1 MKTLYININN
11 EQIQSNEELEVLEHD
26 LDGDFFFYFGGKIAK
41 GCNVDNEYAVIT
53 DFNTEDYKEEY
64 KQIITQWNE
73 IKTILFSEE
82 CKGKFELT
90 LPSDYIHWLRYS
102 VEYNHVYNKNFSNGE
117 PIIIPVDLEEL
128 YEESVEYMQRE
139 MLRRLKRDDLYL
151 DIDEVVFNDDAVT
164 RKSPIV
170 RFIKEKYEGIGFNTY
185 KKWLQK
191 NGEIPQKPKA
201 PSPVCDKCGKDPCEC
216 TLSSYDF
223 FPLENV
229 VLHKTSCSSILQE
242 HLEYRNNLI
251 YYEPKPGLVFIQQKR
266 DTFFSIVSI
275 SEEEAYPKLWRSLLE
290 LKWGESY
297 NACISIVKKKGY
309 KYRVE
314 DLDGGGAWTNKLL
327 VLSIDEKYIFEFSFL
342 HCKLN
347 LIRAFLNRC
356 PHCKSN
362 NLMLLEHFNSDEIKM
377 KCMDC
382 GLLLIDGLGIECPE
396 CRSEN
401 IKDDGSSYLQY
412 TCKICGHN
420 WGGDYDDDDD
430 NDGILTFENFF
441 PVCGITLGKSTLHD
455 VQRQKELY
463 VKIKYY
469 DGGTVIATVKE
480 TKHGGCDIRKEE
492 GSNLF
497 THISMNTRFMFPE
510 WSELGF
516 NWELSYN
523 DWVSLFKR
531 MGFTVIQTIE
541 PEVCSGGDEPDFLS
555 ATLVSISKDRSLKF
569 QLCFSCRPYGM
580 RGTTTDSPS
589 TLYSIDVYSKGYSL
603 KNDYGEEETFYNIED
618 IYSNGHNKYL

>member
-1 MKTLYININN
+1 MKTLYINVNN

-26 LDGDFFFYFGGKIAK
+26 LDCDFFFYFGGKIAK

-117 PIIIPVDLEEL
+117 PTRIPVDLEEL

-170 RFIKEKYEGIGFNTY
+170 RAIKEKYDGIGFKSY

-201 PSPVCDKCGKDPCEC
+201 PSPVCDKCGKDSCEC

-242 HLEYRNNLI
+242 HLEYGNNLI

-412 TCKICGHN
+412 TCNICGHN
-420 WGGDYDDDDD
+420 WGHDDTVKCPECGSGDIT
-430 NDGILTFENFF
+430 NDGTDYMQYECNA
-441 PVCGITLGKSTLHD
+441 C
-455 VQRQKELY
+455 
-463 VKIKYY
+463 
-469 DGGTVIATVKE
+469 
-480 TKHGGCDIRKEE
+480 
-492 GSNLF
+492 
-497 THISMNTRFMFPE
+497 
-510 WSELGF
+510 
-516 NWELSYN
+516 
-523 DWVSLFKR
+523 
-531 MGFTVIQTIE
+531 GFTW
-541 PEVCSGGDEPDFLS
+541 GGDEEYDS
-555 ATLVSISKDRSLKF
+555 DRDNAGHSISDFFDSFGFPFDK
-569 QLCFSCRPYGM
+569 
-580 RGTTTDSPS
+580 TTRYDIKRANGV
-589 TLYSIDVYSKGYSL
+589 LYSKD
-603 KNDYGEEETFYNIED
+603 EQFETYKMPNGILVCFFKRHEDFIYNINVSDNNGIPLFYKNLGMYWGINKTDFRNIFENLGFYIEED
-618 IYSNGHNKYL
+618 EELDTITAYIKCIKWNRFIGLEIMYCDLEMIYLDVTIYDYKPY